1 MKNKKNI
8 GKWTFIFFAMLVIPF
23 VVFVV
28 IPLFLGLPPYF
39 APFLGALG
47 VFVGLS
53 FYKRFT
59 KNL

>member
-8 GKWTFIFFAMLVIPF
+8 GKWTFIFFAMLVVPF
-23 VVFVV
+23 LAFVV
-28 IPLFLGLPPYF
+28 IPLFWGLPPYL
-39 APFLGALG
+39 APFFGAVG

-53 FYKRFT
+53 LYKRFT